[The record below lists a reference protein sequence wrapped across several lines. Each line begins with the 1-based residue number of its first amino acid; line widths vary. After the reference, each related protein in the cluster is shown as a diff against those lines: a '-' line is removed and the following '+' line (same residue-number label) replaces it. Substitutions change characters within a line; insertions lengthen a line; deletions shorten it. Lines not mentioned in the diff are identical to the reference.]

1 MTNREHRRES
11 DPRIDELLATQKTH
25 MGDYHANLKP
35 GEALQYVQKV
45 DAMEV
50 TNARILTIL
59 DGKKTLNASGEVK
72 RVGGMSRD
80 VAEMKTAMNG
90 GKLSMAT
97 RDKLLIIGA
106 NGLFALGVAWVVGI
120 V

>member
-1 MTNREHRRES
+1 MTEQHRRQS
-11 DPRIDELLATQKTH
+11 DPRIDLLLTNQTTH
-25 MGDYHANLKP
+25 MSDFHADMQPGDTLR
-35 GEALQYVQKV
+35 YVEKV
-45 DAMEV
+45 DEMEV

-59 DGKKTLNASGEVK
+59 DGKQVFNASGESK

-90 GKLSMAT
+90 GTLSMAT

-106 NGLFALGVAWVVGI
+106 NGLFALGIGWIARL
-120 V
+120 

>member
-1 MTNREHRRES
+1 MTDERRSS
-11 DPRIDELLATQKTH
+11 DPKIDLLLTNQQTH
-25 MGDYHANLKP
+25 MSDYHANMKP
-35 GEALQYVQKV
+35 GDTLRYVAKV
-45 DAMEV
+45 DEMEV

-59 DGKKTLNASGEVK
+59 DGKQVFNASGESK

-106 NGLFALGVAWVVGI
+106 NGLFALGVAWVVGSA
-120 V
+120 

>member
-1 MTNREHRRES
+1 MV
-11 DPRIDELLATQKTH
+11 DELLTH
-25 MGDYHANLKP
+25 LSDYHANMKP
-35 GEALQYVQKV
+35 GEALRYVKKV

-50 TNARILTIL
+50 GHARILTIL
-59 DGKKTLNASGEVK
+59 DGKQVFNASGESK

-80 VAEMKTAMNG
+80 VAEMKTVMNG

-106 NGLFALGVAWVVGI
+106 NGLFALGVAWVVGS

>member
-1 MTNREHRRES
+1 MTDEHRRSS
-11 DPRIDELLATQKTH
+11 DTKIDLLLTNQQTH
-25 MGDYHANLKP
+25 MSDYHANMKP
-35 GEALQYVQKV
+35 GDTSRYVKKV

-50 TNARILTIL
+50 TDARILTIL
-59 DGKKTLNASGEVK
+59 DGEQVFNASGESK

-90 GKLSMAT
+90 GHLAIAT

-106 NGLFALGVAWVVGI
+106 NGLFALGVAWMVGSG
-120 V
+120 